1 MAFEEGLKSISLA
14 ADSSIGIY
22 TGVPGL
28 PGSTDPNNGKQ
39 YCFVKVTGAKTAGL
53 ATAATDRVIGV
64 LQNKPQNTG
73 AAATVGFQ
81 GVSFVVT
88 GSGVASTAI
97 AAGDRIVSDSAGA
110 AVKFTVDASYTT
122 TPKVVCG
129 TALAASSVAGELI
142 PVLLGN

>member
-28 PGSTDPNNGKQ
+28 PGSADPNNGKQ

-97 AAGDRIVSDSAGA
+97 AAGA
-110 AVKFTVDASYTT
+110 TVPPASTS
-122 TPKVVCG
+122 PR
-129 TALAASSVAGELI
+129 S
-142 PVLLGN
+142 